1 MAVVGLA
8 TDYCV
13 RASAIDA
20 CREGFDTTVV
30 TDAIRAVEVNPG
42 DGERALEDMKRA
54 GAKLGEVPRA
64 RAHRP
69 VSPRAKGSAL
79 DLLSE
84 EERRELRPGRQP
96 RWIEPM
102 KAVLHDRPFSDPD
115 WIYERK
121 LDGERCLA
129 YRTPQGVR
137 LRSRTDKVLNNSYPE
152 LVEDLERAPSPEFV
166 VDGEIVAFSGNIP
179 SFSRLQGRLGI
190 SDPERARRTGIAVY
204 YYLFD
209 IIHLEGYDTT
219 RLPVRPR
226 KRLLRGAVAFHGHV
240 RFLPHRNRDGEKL
253 FVDAC
258 RRGLEGLIAKR
269 AESHYASK
277 RSTDWLKLKCSHE
290 QELVIGGFTA
300 PQGKRTDF
308 GALLVGY
315 YEDGELSYAGKVGTG
330 FDQRTL
336 SNLGEQMRKLER
348 PDPAF
353 ADVHPIPKG
362 THWIEP
368 RLVGQFAFSEWTR
381 DGRLR
386 HPRYLGL
393 RDDKRPEEVVRER
406 PQTIASRRGRGR

>member
-1 MAVVGLA
+1 M
-8 TDYCV
+8 T
-13 RASAIDA
+13 
-20 CREGFDTTVV
+20 
-30 TDAIRAVEVNPG
+30 
-42 DGERALEDMKRA
+42 
-54 GAKLGEVPRA
+54 
-64 RAHRP
+64 
-69 VSPRAKGSAL
+69 RAKSSAL

-84 EERRELRPGRQP
+84 EERGELRRSRQP

-152 LVEDLERAPSPEFV
+152 LVEGLERAPSPEFI

-226 KRLLRGAVAFHGHV
+226 KRLLRGALDFHGPI

-269 AESHYASK
+269 AESRYATK

-315 YEDGELSYAGKVGTG
+315 YEGGKLSYAGKVGTG

-336 SNLGEQMRKLER
+336 ASLGQQMRKLER
-348 PDPAF
+348 SDPPF
-353 ADVHPIPKG
+353 ADV
-362 THWIEP
+362 
-368 RLVGQFAFSEWTR
+368 
-381 DGRLR
+381 
-386 HPRYLGL
+386 
-393 RDDKRPEEVVRER
+393 RPGPEGHALDRA
-406 PQTIASRRGRGR
+406 ASRRSVRLQRVDPRRSPPPPPISRAARRQAAQGGRQRASADNCFS

>member
-1 MAVVGLA
+1 
-8 TDYCV
+8 
-13 RASAIDA
+13 
-20 CREGFDTTVV
+20 
-30 TDAIRAVEVNPG
+30 
-42 DGERALEDMKRA
+42 
-54 GAKLGEVPRA
+54 
-64 RAHRP
+64 

-166 VDGEIVAFSGNIP
+166 VDGEIVAFSGSIP

-226 KRLLRGAVAFHGHV
+226 KRLLRGAVDFNGHV

-253 FVDAC
+253 FVEAC

-269 AESHYASK
+269 AESRYTSK

-300 PQGKRTDF
+300 PHGKRTDF

-336 SNLGEQMRKLER
+336 STLGEQMRKLER

-353 ADVHPIPKG
+353 ADVHPIPRG

-368 RLVGQFAFSEWTR
+368 LLVGQFAFSEWTR

-406 PQTIASRRGRGR
+406 PQTTASRKGRGR